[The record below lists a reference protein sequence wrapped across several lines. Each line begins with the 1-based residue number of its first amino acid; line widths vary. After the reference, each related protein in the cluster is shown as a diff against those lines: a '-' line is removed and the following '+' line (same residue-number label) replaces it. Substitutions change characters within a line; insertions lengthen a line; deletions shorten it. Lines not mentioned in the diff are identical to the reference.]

1 MSRIG
6 KLPLAV
12 PDKVTV
18 TVGPGHVK
26 VEGPKGQL
34 ERTLPAEITVKQTDG
49 QLVFERPS
57 DDYKHRA
64 LHGLVRSLVANMVT
78 GVNTGF
84 TKHLE
89 LVGVGY
95 RVAKQ
100 GDEVVLSLGYSH
112 PIRFKPPE
120 GISIDVQDPTKF
132 SVSGISIEDVG
143 QVAANLRGMRPPE
156 PYKGKGVMYRGE
168 KVRRKAGKAG
178 KGAKARHRRVRV
190 RLTGTAER
198 PRLAVFRSLNH
209 LYAQVIDDA
218 AGRTLASVSTVGQKG
233 DVKSMEK
240 ATNVGK
246 AIAQK
251 AKAAGVSRVV
261 FDRGGFLY
269 HGRIK
274 ALADAA
280 REAGLEF

>member
-1 MSRIG
+1 LSRIG

-178 KGAKARHRRVRV
+178 KGAKA
-190 RLTGTAER
+190 GA
-198 PRLAVFRSLNH
+198 
-209 LYAQVIDDA
+209 
-218 AGRTLASVSTVGQKG
+218 
-233 DVKSMEK
+233 
-240 ATNVGK
+240 
-246 AIAQK
+246 
-251 AKAAGVSRVV
+251 
-261 FDRGGFLY
+261 
-269 HGRIK
+269 
-274 ALADAA
+274 
-280 REAGLEF
+280 